1 MKDRAKCR
9 VLSVGRLESPGL
21 SAQRCPSG
29 GGISMYPE
37 MVDYEQTCR
46 EFRWE
51 VPEHYNFAFDVIDR
65 WGEDAEKLAMLW
77 VNERG
82 AEKRLTFR
90 DFTMRS
96 NQVGNA
102 LRTMSI
108 RKGER
113 ILIMSPRLPEWWE
126 AVLGIM
132 KIGAISMP
140 GTTLLTPKDVAYRIQ
155 AAEAVAVITDEEG
168 VRKVEQVADECPTL
182 RLKLLLGA
190 EREGWVNYTRA
201 VASAMSTL
209 RREPTRGDEPMMIY
223 FTSGTVGYP
232 KMVLHTHVSYP
243 IGHVVTGKYWLD
255 LKPTDLHWNLSD
267 TGWAKAAYSNLFGPW
282 IMGAAMFTFDGRG
295 RFDARQTLD
304 LLERYPIST
313 FCAPPTAY
321 RLLVLENLSRYRLSA
336 LRHCIGAGEPLN
348 PEVIEAWQ
356 LGTGQT
362 IRDGYG
368 QTETVILVANFPP
381 LPVKPGSMG
390 KPSPGFT
397 VGVVDDDGREVR
409 AGTEGDIAVKLTPMR
424 PVGMFKEYWRNP
436 EATSNCSRGEWY
448 ITGDRAIKDDDGY
461 FWFVGRADDVI
472 ISAGYRIGPFEVESA
487 LVEHPSVA
495 EAAVVASP
503 DRIRG
508 DIVKAFV
515 VLAPGHQPSEQLTQD
530 LQEHVKRVT
539 APYKYP
545 REIEFTTELPKTI
558 SGKIRR
564 VELRQRERDRKAV
577 GRPQN

>member
-1 MKDRAKCR
+1 
-9 VLSVGRLESPGL
+9 V
-21 SAQRCPSG
+21 
-29 GGISMYPE
+29 YPE
-37 MVDYEQTCR
+37 MVDYEQACR

-51 VPEHYNFAFDVIDR
+51 VPEHYNFAVDVVDH
-65 WGEDAEKLAMLW
+65 WGEDAQKLAMLW

-82 AEKRLTFR
+82 DEKRLTFR
-90 DFTMRS
+90 DFTVRS

-102 LRTMSI
+102 LRTMGI
-108 RKGER
+108 RKGDR

-168 VRKVEQVADECPTL
+168 ALKVEQVANECPTL
-182 RLKLLLGA
+182 RLKIVLGA
-190 EREGWVNYTRA
+190 EREGWVNYARA
-201 VASAMSTL
+201 VALAMSTL
-209 RREPTRGDEPMMIY
+209 KPEPTRSDEPMMIY

-243 IGHVVTGKYWLD
+243 IGHIVTGKYWLD

-295 RFDARQTLD
+295 RFDARQTLE

-321 RLLVLENLSRYRLSA
+321 RLLVLENLRHYHLAA

-356 LGTGQT
+356 RGTGQI

-390 KPSPGFT
+390 KPSPGLT
-397 VGVVDDDGREVR
+397 IGIVDDDGREVP
-409 AGTEGDIAVKLTPMR
+409 AGIEGDIAVKLTPIR
-424 PVGMFKEYWRNP
+424 PVGLFKEYWRNP
-436 EATSNCSRGEWY
+436 EATSNCIRGEWY
-448 ITGDRAIKDDDGY
+448 ITGDRAIRDADGY
-461 FWFVGRADDVI
+461 FWFIGRADDVI

-503 DRIRG
+503 DQLRG
-508 DIVKAFV
+508 EIVKAFV
-515 VLAPGHQPSEQLTQD
+515 ILAPGHQPSEQLMQD

-577 GRPQN
+577 GRPQD

>member
-1 MKDRAKCR
+1 
-9 VLSVGRLESPGL
+9 V
-21 SAQRCPSG
+21 
-29 GGISMYPE
+29 YPE
-37 MVDYEQTCR
+37 MVDYEQACR

-51 VPEHYNFAFDVIDR
+51 VPEHYNFAVDVVDH
-65 WGEDAEKLAMLW
+65 WGEDAQKLAMLW

-82 AEKRLTFR
+82 DEKRLTFR
-90 DFTMRS
+90 DFTVRS

-102 LRTMSI
+102 LRTMGI
-108 RKGER
+108 RKGDR

-168 VRKVEQVADECPTL
+168 ALKVEQVANECPTL
-182 RLKLLLGA
+182 RLKIVLGA
-190 EREGWVNYTRA
+190 EREGWVNYARA
-201 VASAMSTL
+201 VAVAMSTL
-209 RREPTRGDEPMMIY
+209 KPEPTRSDEPMMIY

-243 IGHVVTGKYWLD
+243 IGHIVTGKYWLD

-295 RFDARQTLD
+295 RFDARQTLE

-321 RLLVLENLSRYRLSA
+321 RLLVLENLRHYNLAA

-356 LGTGQT
+356 RGTGQI

-390 KPSPGFT
+390 KPSPGLT
-397 VGVVDDDGREVR
+397 IGIVDDDGREVP
-409 AGTEGDIAVKLTPMR
+409 AGIEGDIAVKLTPIR
-424 PVGMFKEYWRNP
+424 PVGLFKEYWRNP
-436 EATSNCSRGEWY
+436 EATSNCIRGEWY
-448 ITGDRAIKDDDGY
+448 ITGDRAIRDADGY
-461 FWFVGRADDVI
+461 FWFIGRADDVI

-503 DRIRG
+503 DQLRG
-508 DIVKAFV
+508 EIVKAFV
-515 VLAPGHQPSEQLTQD
+515 ILAPGHQPSEQLMQD

-577 GRPQN
+577 GRPQD

>member
-1 MKDRAKCR
+1 
-9 VLSVGRLESPGL
+9 V
-21 SAQRCPSG
+21 
-29 GGISMYPE
+29 YPE
-37 MVDYEQTCR
+37 MVDYAQTCR
-46 EFRWE
+46 DFRWE
-51 VPEHYNFAFDVIDR
+51 VPEHYNFAFDVVDR

-77 VNERG
+77 VNEG
-82 AEKRLTFR
+82 GDEKRLTFR
-90 DFTMRS
+90 DFTVRS
-96 NQVGNA
+96 NQVGNT
-102 LRTMSI
+102 LRTMGI
-108 RKGER
+108 RQGDR

-155 AAEAVAVITDEEG
+155 SAEAVAVITDEEG
-168 VRKVEQVADECPTL
+168 ALKVEQLANTCPTL
-182 RLKLLLGA
+182 RLKILLGA

-201 VASAMSTL
+201 VASAMTSL
-209 RREPTRGDEPMMIY
+209 KREPTRGDEPMMIY

-243 IGHVVTGKYWLD
+243 IGHIVTGKYWLD
-255 LKPTDLHWNLSD
+255 LKPSDLHWNLSD

-295 RFDARQTLD
+295 RFDARQTLE

-321 RLLVLENLSRYRLSA
+321 RLLVLEHLGHYRLSA

-356 LGTGQT
+356 RGTGQT

-381 LPVKPGSMG
+381 MPVKPGSMG

-397 VGVVDDDGREVR
+397 IGIVDDDGREVP
-409 AGTEGDIAVKLTPMR
+409 AGTEGDIAVKLTPTP
-424 PVGMFKEYWRNP
+424 PVGMFKEYWRNS
-436 EATSNCSRGEWY
+436 EATSNCIRGEWY
-448 ITGDRAIKDDDGY
+448 ITGDRAIKDEEDY

-503 DRIRG
+503 DQIRG

-515 VLAPGHQPSEQLTQD
+515 ILAPGHQPSEQLMQD
-530 LQEHVKRVT
+530 LQEHVRRVT

-577 GRPQN
+577 GKPMD

>member
-1 MKDRAKCR
+1 
-9 VLSVGRLESPGL
+9 V
-21 SAQRCPSG
+21 
-29 GGISMYPE
+29 YPE
-37 MVDYEQTCR
+37 MLDYEQTCR

-51 VPEHYNFAFDVIDR
+51 VPEHYNFAVDVVDR
-65 WGEDAEKLAMLW
+65 WGEDAQKLAMLW
-77 VNERG
+77 VNEQGDER
-82 AEKRLTFR
+82 RLTFR
-90 DFTMRS
+90 DFTARS

-102 LRTMSI
+102 LRTMGI

-113 ILIMSPRLPEWWE
+113 ILILLPRLPEWWD

-140 GTTLLTPKDVAYRIQ
+140 GTTLLTPKDVAYRLQ

-168 VRKVEQVADECPTL
+168 ASKVDQVAGECPAL
-182 RLKLLLGA
+182 RLKIVLAA
-190 EREGWVNYTRA
+190 EREGWVSYDRA
-201 VASAMSTL
+201 VASAPATL
-209 RREPTRGDEPMMIY
+209 KPEPTRGDEAMMIY

-243 IGHVVTGKYWLD
+243 VGHVITGKYWLD

-282 IMGAAMFTFDGRG
+282 IMGAALFTFDGRG
-295 RFDARQTLD
+295 RFDARQTLE

-321 RLLVLENLSRYRLSA
+321 RLLVLEDLRHYRLAA

-356 LGTGQT
+356 RGTGQT

-390 KPSPGFT
+390 KPCPGLT
-397 VGVVDDDGREVR
+397 IGVVDDAGREVP
-409 AGTEGDIAVKLTPMR
+409 AGTEGDIAVKVAPTW
-424 PVGMFKEYWRNP
+424 PVGLFKEYWRNP
-436 EATSNCSRGEWY
+436 EATSNCLRGDWY
-448 ITGDRAIKDDDGY
+448 ITGDRAIRDEEGY
-461 FWFVGRADDVI
+461 FWFVGRSDDVI

-503 DRIRG
+503 DEIRG
-508 DIVKAFV
+508 EIVKAFV
-515 VLAPGHQPSEQLTQD
+515 ILTPGHQPSEQLKQD

-564 VELRQRERDRKAV
+564 VELRQRERDRKA
-577 GRPQN
+577 GARLQD

>member
-1 MKDRAKCR
+1 
-9 VLSVGRLESPGL
+9 
-21 SAQRCPSG
+21 
-29 GGISMYPE
+29 MYPE
-37 MVDYEQTCR
+37 MIDYEQACR

-51 VPEHYNFAFDVIDR
+51 VPEYYNFAVDVVDR
-65 WGEDAEKLAMLW
+65 WGEDAQKVAMLW
-77 VNERG
+77 VNEQGDER
-82 AEKRLTFR
+82 RLTFR
-90 DFTMRS
+90 DFAVRS
-96 NQVGNA
+96 NQVGNV
-102 LRTMSI
+102 LRMMGI
-108 RKGER
+108 RKGDR

-140 GTTLLTPKDVAYRIQ
+140 GTTLLTPKDVAYRLQ
-155 AAEAVAVITDEEG
+155 AAEAVAVITDAEG
-168 VRKVEQVADECPTL
+168 ALKVEQVANECPTL
-182 RLKLLLGA
+182 RLNILLGA

-201 VASAMSTL
+201 VASARSTL
-209 RREPTRGDEPMMIY
+209 EPEPTRSDESMMIY

-243 IGHVVTGKYWLD
+243 LGHIVTGKYWLD

-282 IMGAAMFTFDGRG
+282 SMGAAMFTFDGRG
-295 RFDARQTLD
+295 RFDPRQTLE

-321 RLLVLENLSRYRLSA
+321 RLLVLENLGHYRLAA

-356 LGTGQT
+356 RGTGQI

-397 VGVVDDDGREVR
+397 IAIVDDDGRELP
-409 AGTEGDIAVKLTPMR
+409 AGVEGDIAVKLTPMR
-424 PVGMFKEYWRNP
+424 PVGLFKEYWRNP
-436 EATSNCSRGEWY
+436 EATTNCLRGEWY
-448 ITGDRAIKDDDGY
+448 ITGDRAIRDEDGY

-503 DRIRG
+503 DQIRG
-508 DIVKAFV
+508 EVVKAFV
-515 VLAPGHQPSEQLTQD
+515 ILAPGHQPSEQLLQD

-577 GRPQN
+577 GRVQD

>member
-1 MKDRAKCR
+1 
-9 VLSVGRLESPGL
+9 V
-21 SAQRCPSG
+21 
-29 GGISMYPE
+29 YPE

-46 EFRWE
+46 EFSWE
-51 VPEHYNFAFDVIDR
+51 VPQHYNFAFDVVDR

-77 VNERG
+77 LDERGNER
-82 AEKRLTFR
+82 RLTFR
-90 DFTMRS
+90 DFTIRS

-102 LRTMSI
+102 LRSMGI
-108 RKGER
+108 RAGDR
-113 ILIMSPRLPEWWE
+113 ILIMLPRLPEWWE
-126 AVLGIM
+126 AVLAIM

-140 GTTLLTPKDVAYRIQ
+140 GTMLLTPKDVAYRIQ
-155 AAEAVAVITDEEG
+155 SAEAAAVITDAEG
-168 VRKVEQVADECPTL
+168 AQKVEQVADECPTL
-182 RLKLLLGA
+182 RLRVLLGD

-201 VASAMSTL
+201 VASAMTSL
-209 RREPTRGDEPMMIY
+209 RREPTRSEAPMMIY

-243 IGHVVTGKYWLD
+243 IGHIVTGKYWLD

-295 RFDARQTLD
+295 RFDAQQTLE

-321 RLLVLENLSRYRLSA
+321 RLLVLENLSRYRPPA

-356 LGTGQT
+356 RGTGQT

-381 LPVKPGSMG
+381 LRVKPGSMG

-397 VGVVDDDGREVR
+397 ISVLDDDGREVP
-409 AGTEGDIAVKLTPMR
+409 AGTEGDIAVKLTPTR
-424 PVGMFKEYWRNP
+424 PVGMFSEYWRNP
-436 EATSNCSRGEWY
+436 EATANCIRGEWY
-448 ITGDRAIKDDDGY
+448 ITGDRAIRDEDGY

-487 LVEHPSVA
+487 LVEHPAVA
-495 EAAVVASP
+495 ESAVVASP
-503 DRIRG
+503 DQIRG

-515 VLAPGHQPSEQLTQD
+515 ILVPGHQPSEQLVQD

-545 REIEFTTELPKTI
+545 REIEFATELPKTI

-577 GRPQN
+577 GQASSGESA

>member
-1 MKDRAKCR
+1 
-9 VLSVGRLESPGL
+9 
-21 SAQRCPSG
+21 
-29 GGISMYPE
+29 
-37 MVDYEQTCR
+37 
-46 EFRWE
+46 
-51 VPEHYNFAFDVIDR
+51 
-65 WGEDAEKLAMLW
+65 
-77 VNERG
+77 
-82 AEKRLTFR
+82 
-90 DFTMRS
+90 
-96 NQVGNA
+96 
-102 LRTMSI
+102 
-108 RKGER
+108 
-113 ILIMSPRLPEWWE
+113 
-126 AVLGIM
+126 
-132 KIGAISMP
+132 
-140 GTTLLTPKDVAYRIQ
+140 
-155 AAEAVAVITDEEG
+155 
-168 VRKVEQVADECPTL
+168 
-182 RLKLLLGA
+182 
-190 EREGWVNYTRA
+190 
-201 VASAMSTL
+201 
-209 RREPTRGDEPMMIY
+209 
-223 FTSGTVGYP
+223 
-232 KMVLHTHVSYP
+232 MVLHTQVSYP
-243 IGHVVTGKYWLD
+243 IGHIVTGKYWLD

-282 IMGAAMFTFDGRG
+282 IMGVAMFTFDGRG
-295 RFDARQTLD
+295 RFDARQTLE

-321 RLLVLENLSRYRLSA
+321 RLLVLEHLSGYRLSA

-356 LGTGQT
+356 RGTGQT

-381 LPVKPGSMG
+381 MPVKPGSMG

-397 VGVVDDDGREVR
+397 IGIVDDDGREVP

-424 PVGMFKEYWRNP
+424 PVGLFKEYWRNP
-436 EATSNCSRGEWY
+436 EATANCIRGEWY
-448 ITGDRAIKDDDGY
+448 ITGDRAIKDDDDY

-503 DRIRG
+503 DQLRG

-515 VLAPGHQPSEQLTQD
+515 ILAPGHQPSEQLTQD

-577 GRPQN
+577 GKPVD

>member
-1 MKDRAKCR
+1 
-9 VLSVGRLESPGL
+9 V
-21 SAQRCPSG
+21 
-29 GGISMYPE
+29 YPE

-51 VPEHYNFAFDVIDR
+51 VPEFYNFAFDVVDR
-65 WGEDAEKLAMLW
+65 WGEDTQKLAMLW
-77 VNERG
+77 VNEQGDER
-82 AEKRLTFR
+82 RLTFR
-90 DFTMRS
+90 DFSLRS

-102 LRTMSI
+102 LHTMGI
-108 RKGER
+108 RKGDR

-140 GTTLLTPKDVAYRIQ
+140 GTTLLTSKDVAYRIQ

-168 VRKVEQVADECPTL
+168 ALKVEQVTNECPTL
-182 RLKLLLGA
+182 RLKIVLGA
-190 EREGWVNYTRA
+190 EREGWVNYAQA
-201 VASAMSTL
+201 VPSAMSSL
-209 RREPTRGDEPMMIY
+209 KPEPTRSDEPMMIY

-232 KMVLHTHVSYP
+232 KMVLHTHASYP
-243 IGHVVTGKYWLD
+243 IGHIVTGKYWLD

-295 RFDARQTLD
+295 RFDARQTLE

-321 RLLVLENLSRYRLSA
+321 RLLVLENLRHYHLAA

-356 LGTGQT
+356 RGTGLI

-390 KPSPGFT
+390 KPSPGLT
-397 VGVVDDDGREVR
+397 IGVVDDDGREVP
-409 AGTEGDIAVKLTPMR
+409 AGAEGDIAIKLTPMR
-424 PVGMFKEYWRNP
+424 PAGLFKEYWRNP
-436 EATSNCSRGEWY
+436 EATSNCIRGEWY
-448 ITGDRAIKDDDGY
+448 ITGDRAIRDEDGY
-461 FWFVGRADDVI
+461 FWFIGRADDVI

-487 LVEHPSVA
+487 LIEHPSVA

-503 DRIRG
+503 DQIRG
-508 DIVKAFV
+508 EIVKAFV
-515 VLAPGHQPSEQLTQD
+515 ILAPGHQPSEQLMQD

-577 GRPQN
+577 GRPQD

>member
-1 MKDRAKCR
+1 
-9 VLSVGRLESPGL
+9 V
-21 SAQRCPSG
+21 
-29 GGISMYPE
+29 YPE

-51 VPEHYNFAFDVIDR
+51 VPEHYNFAFDVVDR
-65 WGEDAEKLAMLW
+65 WGEDAQKLAMLW
-77 VNERG
+77 VNEQG
-82 AEKRLTFR
+82 DEKRLTFR
-90 DFTMRS
+90 DFTVRS

-102 LRTMSI
+102 LHTLGI
-108 RKGER
+108 RKGDR
-113 ILIMSPRLPEWWE
+113 ILIMAPRVPEWWE

-132 KIGAISMP
+132 KIGAVSMP
-140 GTTLLTPKDVAYRIQ
+140 GTTLLTPKDVSYRIQ
-155 AAEAVAVITDEEG
+155 AAEAVAVITDAEG
-168 VRKVEQVADECPTL
+168 ALKVEQVADACPTL
-182 RLKLLLGA
+182 RFKIVLGA
-190 EREGWVNYTRA
+190 EREGWVSYTRA
-201 VASAMSTL
+201 VAAAMGTL
-209 RREPTRGDEPMMIY
+209 KPLPTRGDEPMMIY

-232 KMVLHTHVSYP
+232 KMVLHTHVSYS
-243 IGHVVTGKYWLD
+243 IGHIVTGKYWLD

-282 IMGAAMFTFDGRG
+282 IMGAAMLTFDGRG
-295 RFDARQTLD
+295 RFDARQTLEI
-304 LLERYPIST
+304 LERYPIST

-321 RLLVLENLSRYRLSA
+321 RLLVLENLSHYRLAA

-356 LGTGQT
+356 RGTGQT

-381 LPVKPGSMG
+381 LAVKPGSMG

-397 VGVVDDDGREVR
+397 IGIVDGDGREVP
-409 AGTEGDIAVKLTPMR
+409 AGSEGDIAVKLSPVR
-424 PVGMFKEYWRNP
+424 PVGLFQEYWRNP
-436 EATSNCSRGEWY
+436 EATSNCLRGEWY
-448 ITGDRAIKDDDGY
+448 ITGDRATRDADGY

-503 DRIRG
+503 DQIRG
-508 DIVKAFV
+508 EIVKAFV
-515 VLAPGHQPSEQLTQD
+515 ILAPGHHPSEQLRLD

-545 REIEFTTELPKTI
+545 REIEFTSDLPKTI

-564 VELRQRERDRKAV
+564 VELRQREHDRKAAE
-577 GRPQN
+577 RLQD

>member
-1 MKDRAKCR
+1 
-9 VLSVGRLESPGL
+9 V
-21 SAQRCPSG
+21 
-29 GGISMYPE
+29 YPE

-46 EFRWE
+46 EFRWD
-51 VPEHYNFAFDVIDR
+51 VPEHYNFAFDVVDR
-65 WGEDAEKLAMLW
+65 WGEEAQRLAMLW

-82 AEKRLTFR
+82 DEKRLSFR
-90 DFTMRS
+90 DFTVRS
-96 NQVGNA
+96 NQVGSA
-102 LRTMSI
+102 LRTMGI
-108 RKGER
+108 RQGDR

-155 AAEAVAVITDEEG
+155 SAEAVAVITDEDG
-168 VRKVEQVADECPTL
+168 ALKVEQVADDCPTL
-182 RLKLLLGA
+182 RLKILLGA

-201 VASAMSTL
+201 VASAMTAL
-209 RREPTRGDEPMMIY
+209 KREPTRGDEPMMIY

-243 IGHVVTGKYWLD
+243 IGHIVTGKYWLD
-255 LKPTDLHWNLSD
+255 LKPDDLHWNLSD

-282 IMGAAMFTFDGRG
+282 IMGAAMFTFEGRG
-295 RFDARQTLD
+295 RFDARQTLE

-321 RLLVLENLSRYRLSA
+321 RLLVLENLRQYHLAA
-336 LRHCIGAGEPLN
+336 LRHCVGAGEPLN

-356 LGTGQT
+356 RGTGQT

-381 LPVKPGSMG
+381 MPVKPGSMG

-397 VGVVDDDGREVR
+397 IGVVDDDGREVP

-424 PVGMFKEYWRNP
+424 PVGLFKEYWRNS
-436 EATSNCSRGEWY
+436 EATTNCLRGEWY
-448 ITGDRAIKDDDGY
+448 ITGDRAVKDDEGY

-495 EAAVVASP
+495 EAAVIASP
-503 DRIRG
+503 DQVRG

-515 VLAPGHQPSEQLTQD
+515 ILAPGHQPSEQLVQD

-577 GRPQN
+577 ERPTD

>member
-1 MKDRAKCR
+1 
-9 VLSVGRLESPGL
+9 V
-21 SAQRCPSG
+21 
-29 GGISMYPE
+29 YPE
-37 MVDYEQTCR
+37 MVDYEQACR

-51 VPEHYNFAFDVIDR
+51 VPTHYNFAFDVVDH
-65 WGEDAEKLAMLW
+65 WGEDAQKLAMLW

-82 AEKRLTFR
+82 EEKRLTFR
-90 DFTMRS
+90 DFTVRS

-102 LRTMSI
+102 LRAMGI
-108 RKGER
+108 RKGDR

-155 AAEAVAVITDEEG
+155 AAEAVAVITDDEG
-168 VRKVEQVADECPTL
+168 ALKVEQVANECPTL
-182 RLKLLLGA
+182 HLKIVLGA
-190 EREGWVNYTRA
+190 EREGWVNYARV

-209 RREPTRGDEPMMIY
+209 KPEPTRSDEPMMLY

-243 IGHVVTGKYWLD
+243 IGHIVTGKYWLD
-255 LKPTDLHWNLSD
+255 LKPSDLHWNLSD

-295 RFDARQTLD
+295 RFDARQTLE

-321 RLLVLENLSRYRLSA
+321 RLLVLENLGHYRLA
-336 LRHCIGAGEPLN
+336 TLRHCIGAGEPLN

-356 LGTGQT
+356 RGTGQI

-390 KPSPGFT
+390 KPSPGVT
-397 VGVVDDDGREVR
+397 VGLVDDDGREVP
-409 AGTEGDIAVKLTPMR
+409 AGIEGDIAVKLTPMR
-424 PVGMFKEYWRNP
+424 PVGLFKEYWRNP
-436 EATSNCSRGEWY
+436 EATSNCIRGEWY
-448 ITGDRAIKDDDGY
+448 ITGDRAIRDEDGY

-487 LVEHPSVA
+487 LIEHPSVA

-503 DRIRG
+503 DQIRG
-508 DIVKAFV
+508 EIVKAFV
-515 VLAPGHQPSEQLTQD
+515 ILAPGHQPSEQLMQD

-545 REIEFTTELPKTI
+545 REIEFTSELPKTI

-577 GRPQN
+577 GRPQD

>member
-1 MKDRAKCR
+1 
-9 VLSVGRLESPGL
+9 V
-21 SAQRCPSG
+21 
-29 GGISMYPE
+29 YPE

-51 VPEHYNFAFDVIDR
+51 VPEHYNFAFDVVDR
-65 WGEDAEKLAMLW
+65 WGEDAQKLAMLW
-77 VNERG
+77 VNEQG
-82 AEKRLTFR
+82 DEQRLSFR
-90 DFTMRS
+90 HFTVRS

-102 LRTMSI
+102 LRTMGI
-108 RKGER
+108 RKGDR
-113 ILIMSPRLPEWWE
+113 VLIMSPRLPEWWE
-126 AVLGIM
+126 AVLGVM
-132 KIGAISMP
+132 KIGAVSMP

-155 AAEAVAVITDEEG
+155 SAEAVAVITDEEG
-168 VRKVEQVADECPTL
+168 ALKVGQVADECPTL
-182 RLKLLLGA
+182 RLKILLGA

-201 VASAMSTL
+201 VAAAVTTL
-209 RREPTRGDEPMMIY
+209 KREPTRGAEPMMIY

-243 IGHVVTGKYWLD
+243 VGHLVTGKYWLD

-295 RFDARQTLD
+295 RFEARQTLE

-321 RLLVLENLSRYRLSA
+321 RLLVLENLGRYRLSA
-336 LRHCIGAGEPLN
+336 LRHCVGAGEPLN

-356 LGTGQT
+356 RGTGQT

-381 LPVKPGSMG
+381 MPVKPGSMG

-397 VGVVDDDGREVR
+397 VAVVDDDGREVP
-409 AGTEGDIAVKLTPMR
+409 AGTEGDIAVKLTPTR

-436 EATSNCSRGEWY
+436 EATSNCLRGEWY
-448 ITGDRAIKDDDGY
+448 ITGDRAIEDEDGY

-503 DRIRG
+503 DQIRG

-515 VLAPGHQPSEQLTQD
+515 ILAPGHQPSEQLVQD

-545 REIEFTTELPKTI
+545 REIEFTAELPKTI

-577 GRPQN
+577 GKPMD

>member
-1 MKDRAKCR
+1 
-9 VLSVGRLESPGL
+9 V
-21 SAQRCPSG
+21 
-29 GGISMYPE
+29 YPE
-37 MVDYEQTCR
+37 MVDYEQTCC
-46 EFRWE
+46 EFRWD
-51 VPEHYNFAFDVIDR
+51 VPEHYNFAFDVVDR
-65 WGEDAEKLAMLW
+65 WGEEAQKLAMLW
-77 VNERG
+77 VNDRG
-82 AEKRLTFR
+82 DEKRLNFR
-90 DFTMRS
+90 DFAVRS

-102 LRTMSI
+102 LRSMGM
-108 RKGER
+108 RQGDR

-140 GTTLLTPKDVAYRIQ
+140 GTTLLTSKDVAYRIQ
-155 AAEAVAVITDEEG
+155 SAEAVAVITDEEG
-168 VRKVEQVADECPTL
+168 AWKVAQVADECPTL
-182 RLKLLLGA
+182 RLKILLGA

-201 VASAMSTL
+201 VASAMTTL
-209 RREPTRGDEPMMIY
+209 KREPTRGDEPMMIY

-243 IGHVVTGKYWLD
+243 IGHLVTGKYWLD

-295 RFDARQTLD
+295 RFDARQTLE

-321 RLLVLENLSRYRLSA
+321 RLLVLENLRQYRLAA
-336 LRHCIGAGEPLN
+336 LRHCVGAGEPLN
-348 PEVIEAWQ
+348 PEVIEAWRR
-356 LGTGQT
+356 GTGQT

-381 LPVKPGSMG
+381 VPVKPGSMG

-397 VGVVDDDGREVR
+397 IGVVDDDGREVPP
-409 AGTEGDIAVKLTPMR
+409 GTEGDIAVKLTPRR
-424 PVGMFKEYWRNP
+424 PVGLFKEYWRNP
-436 EATSNCSRGEWY
+436 EATTNCLRGEWY
-448 ITGDRAIKDDDGY
+448 ITGDRAIKDDEGY

-487 LVEHPSVA
+487 LIEHPSVA
-495 EAAVVASP
+495 EAAVIASP
-503 DRIRG
+503 DQIRG

-515 VLAPGHQPSEQLTQD
+515 ILAPGHQPSEQLIQD

-577 GRPQN
+577 ERITD

>member
-1 MKDRAKCR
+1 
-9 VLSVGRLESPGL
+9 V
-21 SAQRCPSG
+21 
-29 GGISMYPE
+29 YPE
-37 MVDYEQTCR
+37 MVDYEQACR

-51 VPEHYNFAFDVIDR
+51 VPEHYNFAVDVVDH
-65 WGEDAEKLAMLW
+65 WGEDAQKLAMLW

-82 AEKRLTFR
+82 DEKRLTFR
-90 DFTMRS
+90 DFTVRS

-102 LRTMSI
+102 LRTMGI
-108 RKGER
+108 RKGDR

-168 VRKVEQVADECPTL
+168 ALKVEQVANECPTL
-182 RLKLLLGA
+182 RLKIVLGA
-190 EREGWVNYTRA
+190 EREGWVNYARA
-201 VASAMSTL
+201 VVLAMSTL
-209 RREPTRGDEPMMIY
+209 KPEPTRSDEPMMIY

-243 IGHVVTGKYWLD
+243 IGHIVTGKYWLD

-295 RFDARQTLD
+295 RFDARQTLE

-321 RLLVLENLSRYRLSA
+321 RLLVLENLRHYHLAA

-356 LGTGQT
+356 RGTGQI

-381 LPVKPGSMG
+381 C
-390 KPSPGFT
+390 
-397 VGVVDDDGREVR
+397 R
-409 AGTEGDIAVKLTPMR
+409 
-424 PVGMFKEYWRNP
+424 
-436 EATSNCSRGEWY
+436 
-448 ITGDRAIKDDDGY
+448 
-461 FWFVGRADDVI
+461 
-472 ISAGYRIGPFEVESA
+472 
-487 LVEHPSVA
+487 
-495 EAAVVASP
+495 
-503 DRIRG
+503 
-508 DIVKAFV
+508 
-515 VLAPGHQPSEQLTQD
+515 
-530 LQEHVKRVT
+530 
-539 APYKYP
+539 
-545 REIEFTTELPKTI
+545 
-558 SGKIRR
+558 
-564 VELRQRERDRKAV
+564 
-577 GRPQN
+577 

>member
-1 MKDRAKCR
+1 
-9 VLSVGRLESPGL
+9 
-21 SAQRCPSG
+21 
-29 GGISMYPE
+29 MYPD
-37 MVDYEQTCR
+37 MTDYEQTCR
-46 EFRWE
+46 DFRWD
-51 VPEHYNFAFDVIDR
+51 VPEYYNFAYDVVDR
-65 WGEDAEKLAMLW
+65 WGKDAQKLAMLW

-82 AEKRLTFR
+82 EEKRLTFR
-90 DFTMRS
+90 DFALRAD
-96 NQVGNA
+96 QVGNA
-102 LRTMSI
+102 LRTMGI
-108 RKGER
+108 RKGDR
-113 ILIMSPRLPEWWE
+113 LLIMLPRLPEWWE

-155 AAEAVAVITDEEG
+155 SAEAKAVITDDEG
-168 VRKVEQVADECPTL
+168 ALKVAQVADECPTL
-182 RLKLLLGA
+182 QLKMVLGA
-190 EREGWVNYTRA
+190 EREGWVNYTRL
-201 VASAMSTL
+201 VASAPTNL
-209 RREPTRGDEPMMIY
+209 QREPTRGDEPMMIY

-243 IGHVVTGKYWLD
+243 IGHIVTGKYWLD

-282 IMGAAMFTFDGRG
+282 VTGAAMFTFDGRG
-295 RFDARQTLD
+295 RFDARQTLE

-321 RLLVLENLSRYRLSA
+321 RLLVLEDLSHYRLSA

-356 LGTGQT
+356 RGTGQL

-368 QTETVILVANFPP
+368 QTETVILVANFPS
-381 LPVKPGSMG
+381 LPVRPGSMG

-397 VGVVDDDGREVR
+397 IGVIDDEGREVS
-409 AGTEGDIAVKLTPMR
+409 AGAEGDIAVKLTPQR
-424 PVGMFKEYWRNP
+424 PVGLFKEYWRNP
-436 EATSNCSRGEWY
+436 EATAICIRGDWY
-448 ITGDRAIKDDDGY
+448 VTGDRAIRDEDGY
-461 FWFVGRADDVI
+461 LWFVGRADDVI

-487 LVEHPSVA
+487 LVEHPAVA

-503 DRIRG
+503 DPIRG
-508 DIVKAFV
+508 DVVKAFV
-515 VLAPGHQPSEQLTQD
+515 ILAPGHQPSSGLAVD

-545 REIEFTTELPKTI
+545 REIEFTLELPKTI

-564 VELRQRERDRKAV
+564 VELRQREQQRKTVDKLAD
-577 GRPQN
+577 

>member
-1 MKDRAKCR
+1 
-9 VLSVGRLESPGL
+9 V
-21 SAQRCPSG
+21 
-29 GGISMYPE
+29 YPE
-37 MVDYEQTCR
+37 MVDYEQACR

-51 VPEHYNFAFDVIDR
+51 VPEHYNFAVDVVDH
-65 WGEDAEKLAMLW
+65 WGEDAQKLAMLW

-82 AEKRLTFR
+82 DEKRLTFR
-90 DFTMRS
+90 DFTVRS

-102 LRTMSI
+102 LRTTGI
-108 RKGER
+108 RKGDR

-168 VRKVEQVADECPTL
+168 ALKVEQVANECPTL
-182 RLKLLLGA
+182 RLKIVLGA
-190 EREGWVNYTRA
+190 EREGWVNYARA
-201 VASAMSTL
+201 VAVAMSTL
-209 RREPTRGDEPMMIY
+209 KPEPTRSDEPMMIY

-243 IGHVVTGKYWLD
+243 IGHIVTGKYWLD

-295 RFDARQTLD
+295 RFDARQTLE

-321 RLLVLENLSRYRLSA
+321 RLLVLENLRHYNLAA

-356 LGTGQT
+356 RGTGQI

-390 KPSPGFT
+390 KPSPGLT
-397 VGVVDDDGREVR
+397 IGIVDDDGREVP
-409 AGTEGDIAVKLTPMR
+409 AGIEGDIAVKLTPIR
-424 PVGMFKEYWRNP
+424 PVGLFKEYWRNP
-436 EATSNCSRGEWY
+436 EATSNCIRGEWY
-448 ITGDRAIKDDDGY
+448 ITGDRAIRDADGY
-461 FWFVGRADDVI
+461 FWFIGRADDVI

-503 DRIRG
+503 DQLRG
-508 DIVKAFV
+508 EIVKAFV
-515 VLAPGHQPSEQLTQD
+515 ILAPGHQPSEQLMQD

-577 GRPQN
+577 GRPQD

>member
-1 MKDRAKCR
+1 
-9 VLSVGRLESPGL
+9 
-21 SAQRCPSG
+21 
-29 GGISMYPE
+29 MYPE
-37 MVDYEQTCR
+37 MLDYEQTCR
-46 EFRWE
+46 DFRWE
-51 VPEHYNFAFDVIDR
+51 VPEHYNFAFDVVDR
-65 WGEDAEKLAMLW
+65 WGDDVEKLAMLW

-82 AEKRLTFR
+82 DEKRLTFG
-90 DFTMRS
+90 DFSTRS
-96 NQVGNA
+96 NQAANA
-102 LRTMSI
+102 LRTLGI
-108 RKGER
+108 RKGDR
-113 ILIMSPRLPEWWE
+113 ILIMLPRLPEWWE
-126 AVLGIM
+126 AVLGMM

-155 AAEAVAVITDEEG
+155 SAEAAAVITDEEG
-168 VRKVEQVADECPTL
+168 ALKVEQAADGCPTL
-182 RLKLLLGA
+182 RLRILLGA

-201 VASAMSTL
+201 VASATVHL
-209 RREPTRGDEPMMIY
+209 TREPTRGDEPMMIY

-232 KMVLHTHVSYP
+232 KMVLHTHASYP
-243 IGHVVTGKYWLD
+243 IGHIVTGKYWLD

-282 IMGAAMFTFDGRG
+282 AMGAAMFTFDGRG
-295 RFDARQTLD
+295 RFDARQTLE

-321 RLLVLENLSRYRLSA
+321 RLLVLEDLSRYRLSA
-336 LRHCIGAGEPLN
+336 LRHCTGAGEPLN

-356 LGTGQT
+356 RGTGLT

-368 QTETVILVANFPP
+368 QTETVILAANFPP
-381 LPVKPGSMG
+381 LPVKAGSMG

-397 VGVVDDDGREVR
+397 VSVVDDDGREVP
-409 AGTEGDIAVKLTPMR
+409 AGTEGDIAVKLTPAR
-424 PVGMFKEYWRNP
+424 PVGMFSEYWRNP
-436 EATSNCSRGEWY
+436 EATGNCVRGEWY
-448 ITGDRAIKDDDGY
+448 ITGDRAVKDEDGY

-487 LVEHPSVA
+487 LIEHPAVA

-503 DRIRG
+503 DEIRG
-508 DIVKAFV
+508 EVVKAFV
-515 VLAPGHQPSEQLTQD
+515 ILAPGHQPSEQLVQD

-545 REIEFTTELPKTI
+545 REIEFSTELPKTI

-564 VELRQRERDRKAV
+564 VELRQRERDRKTAGKPV
-577 GRPQN
+577 D

>member
-1 MKDRAKCR
+1 
-9 VLSVGRLESPGL
+9 V
-21 SAQRCPSG
+21 
-29 GGISMYPE
+29 YPE
-37 MVDYEQTCR
+37 MVDYEQACR

-51 VPEHYNFAFDVIDR
+51 IPEFYNFAFDVVDR
-65 WGEDAEKLAMLW
+65 WGEDTEKLAMLW
-77 VNERG
+77 VNEQGEER
-82 AEKRLTFR
+82 RLTFQ
-90 DFTMRS
+90 DFTLRS

-102 LRTMSI
+102 LRTLGI
-108 RKGER
+108 CKGDR

-140 GTTLLTPKDVAYRIQ
+140 GTTLLTSKDVGYRIQ

-168 VRKVEQVADECPTL
+168 ALKVEQVANECPTL
-182 RLKLLLGA
+182 RLKIVLGA
-190 EREGWVNYTRA
+190 ERAGWVNYARA

-209 RREPTRGDEPMMIY
+209 KPEPTRGDEPMMIY

-243 IGHVVTGKYWLD
+243 IGHIVTGKYWLD

-295 RFDARQTLD
+295 RFDARQTLE

-321 RLLVLENLSRYRLSA
+321 RLLVLENLRHYHLAA

-348 PEVIEAWQ
+348 PEVIDAWQ
-356 LGTGQT
+356 RGTGQI

-381 LPVKPGSMG
+381 LQVKPGSMG
-390 KPSPGFT
+390 KPSPGLT
-397 VGVVDDDGREVR
+397 IGVVDNDGREVP

-424 PVGMFKEYWRNP
+424 PAGLFKEYWRNP
-436 EATSNCSRGEWY
+436 EATSNCTRGEWY
-448 ITGDRAIKDDDGY
+448 ITGDRAIRDEDGY

-487 LVEHPSVA
+487 LIEHPSVA

-503 DRIRG
+503 DQIRG
-508 DIVKAFV
+508 EIVKAFV
-515 VLAPGHQPSEQLTQD
+515 ILAPGYQPSEQLMQD
-530 LQEHVKRVT
+530 LQEHVKQVT

-564 VELRQRERDRKAV
+564 VELRQRERNRKAV
-577 GRPQN
+577 GRPQDC

>member
-1 MKDRAKCR
+1 L
-9 VLSVGRLESPGL
+9 V
-21 SAQRCPSG
+21 
-29 GGISMYPE
+29 YPE
-37 MVDYEQTCR
+37 MVDYEQACR

-51 VPEHYNFAFDVIDR
+51 VPEYYNFAFDVVDR
-65 WGEDAEKLAMLW
+65 WGEDAQKLAMLW
-77 VNERG
+77 VNEQG
-82 AEKRLTFR
+82 NEQRLTFR
-90 DFTMRS
+90 DFTVRS

-102 LRTMSI
+102 LHTMGI
-108 RKGER
+108 RKGDR
-113 ILIMSPRLPEWWE
+113 ILIMLPRLPEWWE
-126 AVLGIM
+126 AVLGVM
-132 KIGAISMP
+132 KIGAVSMP

-168 VRKVEQVADECPTL
+168 ALKVDQVADACPTL
-182 RLKLLLGA
+182 RLKMILGA
-190 EREGWVNYTRA
+190 ERAGWVNYTLA
-201 VASAMSTL
+201 AASAMSTL
-209 RREPTRGDEPMMIY
+209 KPEPTRGDEPMMIY

-243 IGHVVTGKYWLD
+243 IGHIITGKYWLD

-282 IMGAAMFTFDGRG
+282 IMGAAMFTFDARG
-295 RFDARQTLD
+295 RFDARQTLE
-304 LLERYPIST
+304 LLARYPIST

-321 RLLVLENLSRYRLSA
+321 RLLVLEPLSHYRLAA

-356 LGTGQT
+356 RGTGQT

-397 VGVVDDDGREVR
+397 IGIVDDDGRELP
-409 AGTEGDIAVKLTPMR
+409 AGAEGDIAVKLTPVR
-424 PVGMFKEYWRNP
+424 PVGLFPEYWRNP
-436 EATSNCSRGEWY
+436 EATSNCIRGEWY
-448 ITGDRAIKDDDGY
+448 ITGDRAIRDEDGY

-487 LVEHPSVA
+487 LVEHPAVA

-503 DRIRG
+503 DQIRG
-508 DIVKAFV
+508 EIVKAFV
-515 VLAPGHQPSEQLTQD
+515 ILAPGHQPSEPLMRD

-564 VELRQRERDRKAV
+564 VELRQRERERKAV
-577 GRPQN
+577 GRLQD

>member
-1 MKDRAKCR
+1 
-9 VLSVGRLESPGL
+9 VV
-21 SAQRCPSG
+21 
-29 GGISMYPE
+29 YPE
-37 MVDYEQTCR
+37 MLDYEQTCR

-51 VPEHYNFAFDVIDR
+51 VPEYYNFAVDVVDR
-65 WGEDAEKLAMLW
+65 WGEDAQKLAMLW
-77 VNERG
+77 VNEQGDER
-82 AEKRLTFR
+82 RLTFR
-90 DFTMRS
+90 DFTARS
-96 NQVGNA
+96 NRVGNA
-102 LRTMSI
+102 LRTMGI

-113 ILIMSPRLPEWWE
+113 ILIMLPRLPEWWD

-140 GTTLLTPKDVAYRIQ
+140 GTTLLTPKDVAYRLQ
-155 AAEAVAVITDEEG
+155 AADAVAVITDDEG
-168 VRKVEQVADECPTL
+168 ASKVDQVASECPTL
-182 RLKLLLGA
+182 RLKIAVAA
-190 EREGWVNYTRA
+190 EREGWVSYARA
-201 VASAMSTL
+201 VASAPAAL
-209 RREPTRGDEPMMIY
+209 KPEPTRGDESMMIY

-243 IGHVVTGKYWLD
+243 LGHVITGKYWLD

-282 IMGAAMFTFDGRG
+282 IMGAALFTFDGRG
-295 RFDARQTLD
+295 RFDARQTLE

-321 RLLVLENLSRYRLSA
+321 RLLVLEDLRHYRLAS

-356 LGTGQT
+356 RGTGQT

-390 KPSPGFT
+390 KPSPGLT
-397 VGVVDDDGREVR
+397 IGVVDDTGREVP
-409 AGTEGDIAVKLTPMR
+409 AGTEGDIAVKMAPMR
-424 PVGMFKEYWRNP
+424 PVGLFKEYWRNP
-436 EATSNCSRGEWY
+436 EATSTCLRGDWY
-448 ITGDRAIKDDDGY
+448 ITGDRAIRDGDGY
-461 FWFVGRADDVI
+461 LWFVGRSDDVI

-503 DRIRG
+503 DEIRG
-508 DIVKAFV
+508 EIVKAFV
-515 VLAPGHQPSEQLTQD
+515 ILAPGHQPSEQLVQD

-564 VELRQRERDRKAV
+564 VELRQRERDRKA
-577 GRPQN
+577 GARLQD

>member
-1 MKDRAKCR
+1 
-9 VLSVGRLESPGL
+9 V
-21 SAQRCPSG
+21 
-29 GGISMYPE
+29 YPE
-37 MVDYEQTCR
+37 MVDYAQTCR
-46 EFRWE
+46 DFRWE
-51 VPEHYNFAFDVIDR
+51 VPEHYNFAFDVVDR

-77 VNERG
+77 VNDGGE
-82 AEKRLTFR
+82 EQRLSFR
-90 DFTMRS
+90 DFAVRS

-102 LRTMSI
+102 LRTMGI
-108 RKGER
+108 RQGDR
-113 ILIMSPRLPEWWE
+113 ILIMSPRLPAWWE

-155 AAEAVAVITDEEG
+155 SAEAVAVITDEEG
-168 VRKVEQVADECPTL
+168 ALKVEQVADECPTL
-182 RLKLLLGA
+182 RLKILLGA
-190 EREGWVNYTRA
+190 EREGWVNYARA
-201 VASAMSTL
+201 VASAVTTL
-209 RREPTRGDEPMMIY
+209 KRAPTRGDEPMMIY

-243 IGHVVTGKYWLD
+243 IGHLVTGKYWLD
-255 LKPTDLHWNLSD
+255 LKSTDLHWNLSD

-282 IMGAAMFTFDGRG
+282 IMGAALFTFDGRG
-295 RFDARQTLD
+295 RFDARQTLE

-321 RLLVLENLSRYRLSA
+321 RLLVLEQLSGYRLPA

-356 LGTGQT
+356 RGTGQT

-368 QTETVILVANFPP
+368 QTETVILVANFPSM
-381 LPVKPGSMG
+381 PVKPGSMG

-397 VGVVDDDGREVR
+397 IDIVDDDGREVP
-409 AGTEGDIAVKLTPMR
+409 AGTEGDIAVKVTPRR
-424 PVGMFKEYWRNP
+424 PVGLFKEYWRNP
-436 EATSNCSRGEWY
+436 EATSNCLRGEWY
-448 ITGDRAIKDDDGY
+448 ITGDRAIKDDDDY

-495 EAAVVASP
+495 EAAVIASP
-503 DRIRG
+503 DPMRG

-515 VLAPGHQPSEQLTQD
+515 ILAPGHQPTEQLAQD

-577 GRPQN
+577 DKPMD